1 MLLQSNKAF
10 NQDLEKKATK
20 DHGEKKDHDKSMFV
34 FFLQN
39 SWTGLFIN
47 VETLK
52 GQVDWQFFSGKG
64 RGSQVDS
71 IILDW
76 ILNDKVKLTDQE

>member
-1 MLLQSNKAF
+1 M
-10 NQDLEKKATK
+10 EKKKT
-20 DHGEKKDHDKSMFV
+20 MTNPCLF